1 MCGNVPASGRRAE
14 KKREDAMP
22 WSRALPAFLGLALLV
37 GTAAA
42 QPTADY
48 PNHPVRII
56 VNVTPSGGVDFATRL
71 VAQKLSE
78 RLGQTFVVENRA
90 GAAGNAA
97 AEAVYRSPPDGY
109 TLLASFNSTVSISDY
124 LFKGLNYE
132 PLGFEPV
139 AVLTYIPLAL
149 VVRPDL
155 PVRDAREFIAYARA
169 NPGKLTFASNGVGT
183 AGHLTAEFFMALT
196 GTKMTHVPYKGT
208 APVLSD
214 LIAGNVDLTFIQYS
228 AFYELYKAGRVRILA
243 TASEKRLDTLPD
255 IPTMGELGLPE
266 IISKTW
272 NVISAPP
279 KTPPVVLA
287 KLNKQI
293 DEILHSPDVQARFAE
308 THAIVEGGSLDYAKK
323 YVAEDRARW
332 GKVIT
337 AAGIKPE

>member
-1 MCGNVPASGRRAE
+1 
-14 KKREDAMP
+14 MP
-22 WSRALPAFLGLALLV
+22 RSALILSRSVLALLSLALAV
-37 GTAAA
+37 GTTAA
-42 QPTADY
+42 QPASDY

-56 VNVTPSGGVDFATRL
+56 VNVTPGGGVDFATRL

-97 AEAVYRSPPDGY
+97 AEAVYHAPADGY

-139 AVLTYIPLAL
+139 SVLTYIPLAL

-155 PVRDAREFIAYARA
+155 PARDAREFIAYAKT

-214 LIAGNVDLTFIQYS
+214 LIASTVDLTFIQYS

-255 IPTMGELGLPE
+255 IPTMGELGLPQ

-279 KTPPVVLA
+279 KTPPTVLA

-332 GKVIT
+332 SKVIT
-337 AAGIKPE
+337 AAGIQPE

>member
-1 MCGNVPASGRRAE
+1 MTVLGRVFAVVLT
-14 KKREDAMP
+14 M
-22 WSRALPAFLGLALLV
+22 V
-37 GTAAA
+37 TGTAAA
-42 QPTADY
+42 QPAADY

-56 VNVTPSGGVDFATRL
+56 VNVTPSGGVDIATRL

-97 AEAVYRSPPDGY
+97 AEVVYRAPADGY

-139 AVLTYIPLAL
+139 SVLTYIPLAL
-149 VVRPDL
+149 VVRPDF
-155 PVRDAREFIAYARA
+155 PAANAAEFIAYAKSH
-169 NPGKLTFASNGVGT
+169 PGKLTYASNGVGT

-208 APVLSD
+208 APVLTD
-214 LIAGNVDLTFIQYS
+214 LMAGTVDLTFIQYS
-228 AFYELYKAGRVRILA
+228 AFYEFHKAGRVRILA
-243 TASEKRLDTLPD
+243 TASEKRLDSLPD
-255 IPTMGELGLPE
+255 IPALGELGLPE

-279 KTPPVVLA
+279 KTPRPVLTRLNVL
-287 KLNKQI
+287 I
-293 DEILHSPDVQARFAE
+293 DEILKSPEVQARFAE
-308 THAIVEGGSLDYAKK
+308 THTLVEGGSLDYARK
-323 YVAEDRARW
+323 YVLEDRARW
-332 GKVIT
+332 SKVIA
-337 AAGIKPE
+337 AAGIEPE

>member
-1 MCGNVPASGRRAE
+1 MTLLAKIVAASLTIA
-14 KKREDAMP
+14 AMP
-22 WSRALPAFLGLALLV
+22 LHAQ
-37 GTAAA
+37 TA
-42 QPTADY
+42 ADY
-48 PNHPVRII
+48 PNRPVRII
-56 VNVTPSGGVDFATRL
+56 VNVTPSGGVDIATRL

-90 GAAGNAA
+90 GAAGNAG
-97 AEAVYRSPPDGY
+97 AEMVYRAAPDGY

-139 AVLTYIPLAL
+139 SVLTQIPLAL
-149 VVRPDL
+149 VVRADFP
-155 PVRDAREFIAYARA
+155 AANAMEFIAYAKA
-169 NPGKLTFASNGVGT
+169 NPGKLTYASNGVGT

-208 APVLSD
+208 APVLTD

-228 AFYELYKAGRVRILA
+228 AFYELHKAGRVRILA

-255 IPTMGELGLPE
+255 IPTMAELGLPE

-279 KTPPVVLA
+279 KTPPAVLA
-287 KLNKQI
+287 KLNTLI
-293 DEILHSPDVQARFAE
+293 DEILKSPDMQARFAE
-308 THAIVEGGSLDYAKK
+308 THAITEGGSLEYAKK
-323 YVAEDRARW
+323 YVLEDRARW
-332 GKVIT
+332 GKVIA
-337 AAGIKPE
+337 AAGIRPE

>member
-1 MCGNVPASGRRAE
+1 
-14 KKREDAMP
+14 MP